1 MCFFFGQK
9 ETITVNLIIFFES
22 SSVCL
27 RIVSNVV
34 LLTKNKPIVQNTII
48 HQKLTLIKFSRVAF
62 AGIFTDAPSSF
73 WLKLLPVYNTLR
85 KKTRT
90 E

>member
-73 WLKLLPVYNTLR
+73 CLKLLSVYNNLR